1 MAFITI
7 GSVGVTSVVIDSY
20 VLDTLLP
27 DLVGHDRQPSAFLVY
42 LYLWRHTIGSDQVQI
57 QASLQDITLGTGVS
71 KRAVQAALGLLVR
84 RKLLSVARAG
94 ITAVPTYTVRRPW
107 VRAQRAASA
116 AGHNR

>member
-1 MAFITI
+1 MSSID
-7 GSVGVTSVVIDSY
+7 VDSY

-42 LYLWRHTIGSDQVQI
+42 LYLWRHTIGSDQVEI
-57 QASLQDITLGTGVS
+57 QASLQDITSGTGVS

-107 VRAQRAASA
+107 IRAPRSSSTT
-116 AGHNR
+116 R

>member
-1 MAFITI
+1 MATITI
-7 GSVGVTSVVIDSY
+7 ASVIVSSIAVDSY

-42 LYLWRHTIGSDQVQI
+42 LYLWRHATGASEAEV
-57 QASLQDITLGTGVS
+57 QASLQEITSGTGVS
-71 KRAVQAALGLLVR
+71 KRAVQAALGLLTR

-107 VRAQRAASA
+107 IRNGKQ
-116 AGHNR
+116 G